1 MAYLHHL
8 LADFRT
14 IRETQHRLVT
24 VNGCLSVIQE
34 ECQLGEW
41 LGLDTEAFPPFE
53 FWTIEEVTLL
63 LKAFS
68 DLWEAINL
76 DADFPEILH
85 PKIRY
90 KLYVR
95 AITEGVYDFE
105 KKRGI
110 VRFCTGIPLI
120 CPFGKRSCTCK
131 MSENPTGLSTR

>member
-76 DADFPEILH
+76 PHL
-85 PKIRY
+85 
-90 KLYVR
+90 V
-95 AITEGVYDFE
+95 
-105 KKRGI
+105 
-110 VRFCTGIPLI
+110 
-120 CPFGKRSCTCK
+120 
-131 MSENPTGLSTR
+131 